1 MTTPTQQDWRI
12 ECGKKSTRSCG
23 RVRANRWIERS
34 ALENESGSKGA
45 SSKHRATER
54 TIHLPVLQHR
64 HSVFAIEFGDEAG
77 ADRGGTNGFALV
89 GVRAIS
95 EAFRVHY
102 AYHFQ
107 DTARAFRVPRGRD
120 GRGENFPARK
130 NMADAV
136 GHPAPQTPPPVQAA
150 ASLARAAAR
159 FAT

>member
-12 ECGKKSTRSCG
+12 ERGKKSTRSCG
-23 RVRANRWIERS
+23 RVRANRSIERS

-54 TIHLPVLQHR
+54 TIHLPLLQRR
-64 HSVFAIEFGDEAG
+64 HSVFAIEFCDEAG

-89 GVRAIS
+89 GVRAMS

-107 DTARAFRVPRGRD
+107 DAARAFRFALGQRRQVRKLRRRKQHCRRVRACG
-120 GRGENFPARK
+120 PA
-130 NMADAV
+130 N
-136 GHPAPQTPPPVQAA
+136 
-150 ASLARAAAR
+150 
-159 FAT
+159 